1 MMRTGRSGHAALA
14 LMVVKETA
22 AATRTATANLP
33 FATAFMESPFLSSI
47 ALGLTPCCSLQES
60 DLPEPVA

>member
-1 MMRTGRSGHAALA
+1 
-14 LMVVKETA
+14 MVVKETA